1 MACVKISTIFFS
13 GEQCKTPPAAPMV
26 ALRGSRRGSGRGAAE
41 TSERRQQM
49 ASAKTNK
56 PWIELVFDNFKLL
69 HLSLLEER
77 FNSASLTITFMLS
90 CSRCGPALTTVTKQ
104 SKQTGYIQETR
115 DTKLH
120 ADPMYKHRHRQN
132 FTLFH
137 FLGYF
142 RFFNFYQGLQG
153 YHGVTLNIRA
163 SRPALC

>member
-56 PWIELVFDNFKLL
+56 PWIELVFDHFKLL
-69 HLSLLEER
+69 HSSLLEER

-90 CSRCGPALTTVTKQ
+90 CSRCEPSLTTVTKQ

-137 FLGYF
+137 SFSLSNYLTF
-142 RFFNFYQGLQG
+142 
-153 YHGVTLNIRA
+153 IRVR
-163 SRPALC
+163 SHISQVGEPLLTQRHHF